1 MIFLC
6 LRDGS
11 AVSGSSP
18 QYQDDLRATDRSFCK
33 ADGLCYIEPE
43 LKNRN
48 VPARASQ
55 SQIVAGA
62 NVVIDGCIRDKEDP
76 KGGSADH
83 ISEFLRSSS

>member
-1 MIFLC
+1 MKFLC

-18 QYQDDLRATDRSFCK
+18 QYQDDLHATDRFFCK

-43 LKNRN
+43 LQNRN

-55 SQIVAGA
+55 SEVAA
-62 NVVIDGCIRDKEDP
+62 AAKVVIDGCIRDKADP

-83 ISEFLRSSS
+83 ISEFLRSSL